1 MIDFHR
7 LSMPAFHVLTF
18 SHENAD
24 ITQESVLNK
33 ARNDRQ
39 INESCGC
46 PKRAEL
52 SDVNINTGAQSSN
65 TETASSTGKKKK
77 CFRAEVYILT

>member
-24 ITQESVLNK
+24 ITQESVLNM

-39 INESCGC
+39 INKSCGR
-46 PKRAEL
+46 PKRAVL
-52 SDVNINTGAQSSN
+52 SDININTGTQSSN
-65 TETASSTGKKKK
+65 TEKASSTGKKKK
-77 CFRAEVYILT
+77 KVSDLRCTF

>member
-7 LSMPAFHVLTF
+7 N
-18 SHENAD
+18 ENAD

-39 INESCGC
+39 INKSCGC

-65 TETASSTGKKKK
+65 TEKTSLTGQKKKM
-77 CFRAEVYILT
+77 FQN